1 MNKKVYVGLSG
12 GVDSSVTALLLQQ
25 QGYDLTGV
33 FMKNWSSDIAGWQ
46 CPWKDDYR
54 DAKRVAMQ
62 LGIPFKM
69 YDFQTEYKSKV
80 VDYLVAEYSAGR
92 TPNPDIM
99 CNQEVKFKLFLE
111 TALSDGADMIATGHY
126 AQIKNDN
133 ELHMAVDKTKDQ
145 TYFSSRVS
153 AEALQRTLF
162 PLGGIEKSEVRSI
175 AAEHNLIT
183 AAKKD
188 SVGICFVGQ
197 VGIRDFLNEFVHT
210 QPGAIINEL
219 GENIGTH
226 EGALFYTIG
235 QRHGLNLGG
244 GLPYYVTGK
253 DMDTNE
259 VYVTSDIS
267 SKKLWNDQIRLSGMH
282 WIHVTDEP
290 DFMVR
295 TRHLGELTSAKLDGE
310 NTLQLQKDIRALT
323 PGQTAALY
331 QGTQLLGSGII
342 C

>member
-69 YDFQTEYKSKV
+69 YDFRTEYKSKV

-145 TYFSSRVS
+145 TYFLSRVS

>member
-25 QGYDLTGV
+25 QGYSLTCV

>member
-145 TYFSSRVS
+145 TYFLSRVS

>member
-33 FMKNWSSDIAGWQ
+33 FIKNWSSDIAGWQ

-145 TYFSSRVS
+145 TYFLSRVS